1 MYPPEFKFNCDN
13 FEIASSTQFRLTL
26 ALVTNKP
33 PEFELSGTQ
42 NPPKMGQME
51 EI

>member
-13 FEIASSTQFRLTL
+13 FEIASSTKFRLT
-26 ALVTNKP
+26 LVTNKP
-33 PEFELSGTQ
+33 PEFELLGTQ
-42 NPPKMGQME
+42 NPPKIGKME